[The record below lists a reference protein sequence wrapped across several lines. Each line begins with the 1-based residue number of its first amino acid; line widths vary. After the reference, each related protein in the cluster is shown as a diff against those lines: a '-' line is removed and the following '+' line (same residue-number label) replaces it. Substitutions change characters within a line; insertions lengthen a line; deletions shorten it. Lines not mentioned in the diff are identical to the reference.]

1 MLNVRGG
8 ERLSATARVDVVS
21 EMPNQMTQKS
31 AHTRPGTVSPIRIA
45 GSKNC
50 RAYRLR
56 PMQMPR
62 ISDTTNATRN
72 PSATLPS
79 VIAMWLKK
87 MPLAKMATSSVAT
100 SATSGTN
107 GLARRRAITSQP
119 SVSRARKVMGSP
131 NAPRTEWLENP
142 SVAVVRPALD
152 DLEIDRDFE
161 LSIEV
166 IDNSL
171 IPFRCIDPRKTLF
184 EKREKLLG

>member
-1 MLNVRGG
+1 
-8 ERLSATARVDVVS
+8 
-21 EMPNQMTQKS
+21 
-31 AHTRPGTVSPIRIA
+31 
-45 GSKNC
+45 
-50 RAYRLR
+50 
-56 PMQMPR
+56 
-62 ISDTTNATRN
+62 
-72 PSATLPS
+72 
-79 VIAMWLKK
+79 
-87 MPLAKMATSSVAT
+87 
-100 SATSGTN
+100 
-107 GLARRRAITSQP
+107 
-119 SVSRARKVMGSP
+119 MGSP